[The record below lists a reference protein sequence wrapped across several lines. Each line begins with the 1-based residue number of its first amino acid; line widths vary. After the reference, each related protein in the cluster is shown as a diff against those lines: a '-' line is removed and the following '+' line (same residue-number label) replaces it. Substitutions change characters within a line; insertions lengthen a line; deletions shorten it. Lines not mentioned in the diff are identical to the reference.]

1 MTQALRRAQA
11 DGLRQTA
18 DGEPTAC
25 RANCAV
31 RHRGPCHRLCAQ
43 PWPAHQHAPGRAS
56 PQECLLCKNELLPGP
71 RIHLRGTPRANQQP
85 EARHFLKGER
95 GRPKREQP
103 ADGEAGRAAW
113 RPWPA
118 PLSCGG
124 AAGGGCHTRV
134 SRAEL
139 HTGAPGTDQPGTVY
153 VTDTLPPAEPRS
165 QRSPAVDRQREP
177 V

>member
-1 MTQALRRAQA
+1 MQSKLRSKAPRAVPPPLRPALACSSARAWPSQSP
-11 DGLRQTA
+11 GMSPVQK
-18 DGEPTAC
+18 
-25 RANCAV
+25 RA
-31 RHRGPCHRLCAQ
+31 
-43 PWPAHQHAPGRAS
+43 PAR
-56 PQECLLCKNELLPGP
+56 PQDPPP
-71 RIHLRGTPRANQQP
+71 RNSRANQQP

-118 PLSCGG
+118 PLPCGG

-153 VTDTLPPAEPRS
+153 VADTLPPAEPRS